1 MTYKDLDRRSRNGS
15 KRFLDFWRKITKD
28 KECIKIIDSS
38 DDTNLYTLQY
48 CTENDTS
55 YISLVDS
62 GVTFY
67 FPLLTVADDKINF
80 DDEILESNLLK
91 LFSLLNNKKNF
102 KLI

>member
-1 MTYKDLDRRSRNGS
+1 MTYLDLDKRHRNGS
-15 KRFLDFWRKITKD
+15 KRFLDFWRSLNKD
-28 KECIKIIDSS
+28 NDCIKIIDIS
-38 DDTNLYTLQY
+38 DDTNLYTLHY
-48 CTENDTS
+48 YNEEDNE
-55 YISLVDS
+55 YISLIDS

-67 FPLLTVADDKINF
+67 FPVLTVGDDKINF

>member
-1 MTYKDLDRRSRNGS
+1 MTYKDLDKRHKNGGC
-15 KRFLDFWRKITKD
+15 RFLEYWRKITKD

-48 CTENDTS
+48 CTEDNTE

-67 FPLLTVADDKINF
+67 FPLLTISDDKINF